1 MSKPKTYE
9 EALEQV
15 KNLKETL
22 AEERTALREFKSEN
36 NIKRGKEPED
46 EKVAA
51 KLLKLNEAV
60 DKTRESI
67 DEAKVAAK
75 ELKPRKERVTKYD
88 YPDDVTTD
96 ADKKK
101 YRAKMRREKTKAE
114 KGEGKEE
121 KATPKKKNP
130 VKKKDQGEED

>member
-1 MSKPKTYE
+1 MAKAKTYE

-15 KNLKETL
+15 NSLKETL

-46 EKVAA
+46 EKIAA
-51 KLLKLNEAV
+51 KLEKLAGAV
-60 DKTRESI
+60 EKTREAI
-67 DEAKVAAK
+67 DEAKAAAK

-88 YPDDVTTD
+88 YPEDCTTD

-101 YRAKMRREKTKAE
+101 YRAKMRREAKKAE
-114 KGEGKEE
+114 AGDEAKLE
-121 KATPKKKNP
+121 KKAPKKKKENS
-130 VKKKDQGEED
+130 EED